1 MTGAWSLLGRAMA
14 LALVWGALAAYP
26 GGAQDPGGG
35 SLTIYGAVC
44 PVDYAGDSFAE
55 ECAATP
61 AAGASYQ
68 VRNTETGA
76 MRPIDGGFA
85 IANDEGIVT
94 FEGLAGLA
102 PGVIQ
107 ILAMAPDNVGVLGGY
122 IVPDVSC
129 SAERTPDVEAEL
141 LDTEFTG
148 MIIELVAQAD
158 DDLRCDAYFTPFSP
172 PGGGDPTPSAE
183 TPGPAAAATPV
194 PGRPGAVY
202 AGDCPLGG
210 ADPGNVVSTLTA
222 LSAPDG
228 ESAGQPAA
236 VVAETSFSVI
246 PLSLEQLFAE
256 PQVIGVGSLGEDA
269 PGLVACGEIGGARNA
284 AGHLVIGLR
293 EVGDSG
299 FTGIAFLAP
308 SAASP
313 DRTNISVFIAA
324 GLAGEHQETA
334 GRGAVP
340 AFAIWLTSAP

>member
-1 MTGAWSLLGRAMA
+1 
-14 LALVWGALAAYP
+14 
-26 GGAQDPGGG
+26 
-35 SLTIYGAVC
+35 
-44 PVDYAGDSFAE
+44 
-55 ECAATP
+55 
-61 AAGASYQ
+61 
-68 VRNTETGA
+68 
-76 MRPIDGGFA
+76 
-85 IANDEGIVT
+85 
-94 FEGLAGLA
+94 
-102 PGVIQ
+102 VIQ

-172 PGGGDPTPSAE
+172 PGGDPTPSAE

-293 EVGDSG
+293 EVGGSG

-308 SAASP
+308 SSASP
-313 DRTNISVFIAA
+313 DQTNISVFIAA
-324 GLAGEHQETA
+324 GLAGEH
-334 GRGAVP
+334 
-340 AFAIWLTSAP
+340 